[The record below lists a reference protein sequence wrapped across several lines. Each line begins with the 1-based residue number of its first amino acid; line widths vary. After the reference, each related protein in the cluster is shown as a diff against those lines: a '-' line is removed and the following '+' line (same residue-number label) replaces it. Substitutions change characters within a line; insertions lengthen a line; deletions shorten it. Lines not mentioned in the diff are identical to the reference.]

1 MARPRGSVHP
11 PATRRAAGGRGD
23 GRGQADRVPCFFFW
37 GGEWTAGARAE
48 ERPACPQGAL
58 GLLVGLEGVAMDSVA
73 PAPKTHGRPGVSGLG
88 FLRKA
93 SCGRAPHRN
102 RPPAST
108 GGAAASPPAAV
119 RAVSAPAAPAPRRGP
134 EREAGPPHLER
145 RRPGGRLR
153 RAHGRACSTAR
164 KITSQQA
171 CVFRTSASG
180 HSASRGRRSV
190 SKGGEAGTRPGEEA
204 AKTDRRR
211 RERAAG
217 GGRAEGSGRQG
228 TETTRPRREPLLGP
242 SRPTPLLH
250 ARHSSS
256 IVEWALALDLATSG
270 GQVRLPSTP

>member
-108 GGAAASPPAAV
+108 DAARGDHAAPLSV
-119 RAVSAPAAPAPRRGP
+119 RSRRCPRRPWPRAPACSPRRSPGRP
-134 EREAGPPHLER
+134 AQQQQQQRFEPRGATSPRAGCHR
-145 RRPGGRLR
+145 RRPPR
-153 RAHGRACSTAR
+153 RARDHPQRPVCAHGFPPRVAQGKEIPVLSRIAR
-164 KITSQQA
+164 SSPPGIGA
-171 CVFRTSASG
+171 
-180 HSASRGRRSV
+180 RRF
-190 SKGGEAGTRPGEEA
+190 
-204 AKTDRRR
+204 
-211 RERAAG
+211 
-217 GGRAEGSGRQG
+217 
-228 TETTRPRREPLLGP
+228 
-242 SRPTPLLH
+242 
-250 ARHSSS
+250 
-256 IVEWALALDLATSG
+256 ATSSKACLG
-270 GQVRLPSTP
+270 SKCTCFDNRYGMCGIPPLQA

>member
-145 RRPGGRLR
+145 SSSSSGLNLAER
-153 RAHGRACSTAR
+153 RAHEQDVTGDGHRGEPET
-164 KITSQQA
+164 I
-171 CVFRTSASG
+171 
-180 HSASRGRRSV
+180 HSALSARTAFLLAWPKVKRFLCSAASR
-190 SKGGEAGTRPGEEA
+190 AQA
-204 AKTDRRR
+204 HQAL
-211 RERAAG
+211 ERDAL
-217 GGRAEGSGRQG
+217 QP
-228 TETTRPRREPLLGP
+228 PRK
-242 SRPTPLLH
+242 H
-250 ARHSSS
+250 A
-256 IVEWALALDLATSG
+256 
-270 GQVRLPSTP
+270 